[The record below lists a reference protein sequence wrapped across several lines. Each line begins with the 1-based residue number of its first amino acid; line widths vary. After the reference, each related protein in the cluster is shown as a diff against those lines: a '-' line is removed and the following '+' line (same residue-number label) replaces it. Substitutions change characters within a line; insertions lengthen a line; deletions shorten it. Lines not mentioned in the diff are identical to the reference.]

1 MGTKMYKITLQP
13 GNRYIYIRAINEWEA
28 RRIALVDKPIS
39 YNDIIK
45 VEAI

>member
-1 MGTKMYKITLQP
+1 MGKKLYKITLQS
-13 GNRYIYIRAINEWEA
+13 GNYYIYVKAINESEA
-28 RRIALVDKPIS
+28 RRLALLNNPIS